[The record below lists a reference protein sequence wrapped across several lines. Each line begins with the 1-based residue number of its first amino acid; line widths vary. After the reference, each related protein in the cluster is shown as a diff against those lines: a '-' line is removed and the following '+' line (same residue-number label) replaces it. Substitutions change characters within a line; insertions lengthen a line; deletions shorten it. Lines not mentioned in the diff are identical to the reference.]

1 MGLTEEILRNK
12 EELIIK
18 LLDVL
23 QGKEATA
30 RVKLDGVKFNIGK
43 VTIKLSGEV
52 DFTFVPPRSKK

>member
-1 MGLTEEILRNK
+1 MGLMEDIIKNK
-12 EELIIK
+12 EELVTK

-30 RVKLDGVKFNIGK
+30 RVNLDGVKFNVGK

-52 DFTFVPPRSKK
+52 DFTFVPPKSKK